1 MKKDV
6 ATLTLKPVAQI
17 FIVISSVGLPDLER
31 DEKTFGDDINIYW
44 DWRLSHLLQ
53 TTKSLIM

>member
-6 ATLTLKPVAQI
+6 AMLTLKSIAQTS
-17 FIVISSVGLPDLER
+17 IVVSSVGLPDSER
-31 DEKTFGDDINIYW
+31 EKKTFGDVINIYW
-44 DWRLSHLLQ
+44 DWRLNYLWQ

>member
-6 ATLTLKPVAQI
+6 VMLTLKPAAQI
-17 FIVISSVGLPDLER
+17 FIVISSMGLPDLER
-31 DEKTFGDDINIYW
+31 NEKTFRDVINIYW
-44 DWRLSHLLQ
+44 DWRLNYLLQ

>member
-17 FIVISSVGLPDLER
+17 FIVISSMGLPDLER
-31 DEKTFGDDINIYW
+31 DEKTFGNVINIYW
-44 DWRLSHLLQ
+44 DWRLNYLLQ
-53 TTKSLIM
+53 TTKRLIM